1 MKTEIGSKVHP
12 WYKGCHEWEV
22 KGIARLEKPIK
33 YDDPMQG
40 EVSYDPKIMLLEGEK
55 VDKVL
60 WFTYWIST
68 NKTKG
73 KLKWGQGPPMLEENV
88 LLDLMKDAVKNGLFI
103 SLCSYFVPIGTKI
116 LNGCIPH
123 NFQGNFII

>member
-1 MKTEIGSKVHP
+1 MKTKVGSKVHP
-12 WYKGCHEWEV
+12 WYKGNHEWEV
-22 KGIARLEKPIK
+22 KGIAGLEKPIK

-40 EVSYDPKIMLLEGEK
+40 EVGYYPKIMLLEGEK

-73 KLKWGQGPPMLEENV
+73 KSKWGQGPPMLEENV
-88 LLDLMKDAVKNGLFI
+88 LLDLMRDGVRKGLF
-103 SLCSYFVPIGTKI
+103 SRKFLQELCSEIESGLK
-116 LNGCIPH
+116 
-123 NFQGNFII
+123 